1 MQHPEAPGPQRPFL
15 TLCSQ
20 GLLLLYPQHPEEP
33 QHRASARHNSCRRQ
47 ARMKFRTSGCF
58 GKPSRDWPEPSLPA
72 ATPAPPVP
80 TASVLFPIRAKAC
93 CPWRWPR
100 PAFPGLCSTPSALGR
115 PAFLLGTPFGYPSTR
130 DLVKTGTWHWA
141 RVSCWGDCE
150 QGWVKLVGLGQG
162 SGATLFLFWPQLP
175 GGCHGA
181 GEQQRAVYH
190 LGKRCPVPAGVCSAL
205 GDRHLGPAVGLTR
218 QGGVLVGAEEPCVSR
233 SRERARA
240 GQSSH
245 ASLARARPPPGRLS
259 PNLAPQMPVLSRR
272 SAPQCPVFRPPQRP
286 TLSTAAP
293 GPSEGPSGQQRGEG
307 PAIEVSSLSGMTSRH
322 PGPLRPWEADAVVST
337 QNPER
342 ESLSRTVGIWAS
354 A

>member
-1 MQHPEAPGPQRPFL
+1 MESPPGTGLNPASPLPLPHLQCQRPVSCFPSEPRLAAPGGGPGLPFL
-15 TLCSQ
+15 AFAAPLQ
-20 GLLLLYPQHPEEP
+20 PWAGL
-33 QHRASARHNSCRRQ
+33 
-47 ARMKFRTSGCF
+47 
-58 GKPSRDWPEPSLPA
+58 
-72 ATPAPPVP
+72 
-80 TASVLFPIRAKAC
+80 
-93 CPWRWPR
+93 
-100 PAFPGLCSTPSALGR
+100 
-115 PAFLLGTPFGYPSTR
+115 AFLLGTPFGYPSTR

-162 SGATLFLFWPQLP
+162 SRATLFLFWPQLP

-259 PNLAPQMPVLSRR
+259 PNLAPQIPVLSRR

-322 PGPLRPWEADAVVST
+322 PGPLRPWEADVVVST

-342 ESLSRTVGIWAS
+342 ESLSRTVGIWES